1 MPRGTRSMRAA
12 LLLSLAMTG
21 AAAFATPAPAAP
33 VAPAPSARSAGG
45 WPTATPA
52 GRSTGYAS
60 SSTRS
65 RAGRGTGRR
74 SRTATGSGPSRP
86 RSAAAQRIAVF
97 RPTSPGDCSSLPL
110 ASGPVPE
117 WVFDVPLTPADPLKA
132 TPPPE
137 AATIS
142 DGTDRVDV
150 CLGDTTEF
158 RGGCDRKLTGKGA
171 LSGSVVKTGPQ
182 PVEGACIYVFTDVQ
196 GDSDV
201 GWDAMTDVNGRW
213 QVSGLPTDRK
223 YYIGV
228 VAPFET
234 AAGPC
239 QTENGPPPTPPTG
252 AAPAR
257 VLRERLGRSQLAR
270 PRRRPGR
277 LRGEERRGRG
287 RGEHDG
293 CRRVPDDGDRRRP
306 ASGVR
311 RDDIGHHPDHLR
323 CQHGRGGDGSHGSDR
338 GEHGDAGAGGHGHDR
353 DAAADR
359 P

>member
-1 MPRGTRSMRAA
+1 MGRADDHERRRV
-12 LLLSLAMTG
+12 LDLH
-21 AAAFATPAPAAP
+21 AP
-33 VAPAPSARSAGG
+33 V
-45 WPTATPA
+45 
-52 GRSTGYAS
+52 
-60 SSTRS
+60 
-65 RAGRGTGRR
+65 
-74 SRTATGSGPSRP
+74 SG
-86 RSAAAQRIAVF
+86 AQRIAVF
-97 RPTSPGDCSSLPL
+97 RPTTAGDCSSLPL

-117 WVFDVPLTPADPLKA
+117 WVFDVALTPADPLKA

-150 CLGDTTEF
+150 CLGATTEF

-201 GWDAMTDVNGRW
+201 GWGAMTDANGHW

-234 AAGPC
+234 TAGPC
-239 QTENGPPPTPPTG
+239 QTENGPPPTPPAGELQPEFYANVWVDLGSPDLDGDPAGYAAKNGAVAVAANTTDVDVCLTTETG
-252 AAPAR
+252 TAPRPECA
-257 VLRERLGRSQLAR
+257 VTTSDTTPTTSGASGR
-270 PRRRPGR
+270 
-277 LRGEERRGRG
+277 
-287 RGEHDG
+287 
-293 CRRVPDDGDRRRP
+293 DGDR
-306 ASGVR
+306 
-311 RDDIGHHPDHLR
+311 
-323 CQHGRGGDGSHGSDR
+323 SHGSDR
-338 GEHGDAGAGGHGHDR
+338 RDHGDAGAGGHGHDR